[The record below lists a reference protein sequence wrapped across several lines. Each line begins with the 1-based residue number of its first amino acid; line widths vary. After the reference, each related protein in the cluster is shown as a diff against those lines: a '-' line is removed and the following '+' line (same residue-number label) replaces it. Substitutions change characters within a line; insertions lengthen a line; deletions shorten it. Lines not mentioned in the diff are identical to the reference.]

1 MISNYNSEYS
11 LESLYSI
18 ILPICIIY
26 SFTFPLE
33 DAILYKFTLHFL
45 FVENNHTAS
54 SIFWIPSVNCYL
66 NIGVAKCA
74 WLWAKSWS
82 IIYSLVK
89 RHIKIFVFILYLHV
103 RWWIGFSLENNALN
117 LIYEFWK
124 IMNIYSILIWIEII
138 EILDLIYQEKS
149 N

>member
-33 DAILYKFTLHFL
+33 DTILYKFTLHFL

-74 WLWAKSWS
+74 WLWAKSRS
-82 IIYSLVK
+82 IIYSLLQRCIEVV
-89 RHIKIFVFILYLHV
+89 VFILYLHMLRAKLASYWKTILWFLYMNSNKFYISV
-103 RWWIGFSLENNALN
+103 VFW
-117 LIYEFWK
+117 YE
-124 IMNIYSILIWIEII
+124 
-138 EILDLIYQEKS
+138 
-149 N
+149 

>member
-33 DAILYKFTLHFL
+33 DTILYKFTLHFL

-82 IIYSLVK
+82 IIYSLVQ
-89 RHIKIFVFILYLHV
+89 RHIKIVVFILYLHMLSDELA
-103 RWWIGFSLENNALN
+103 F
-117 LIYEFWK
+117 YWK
-124 IMNIYSILIWIEII
+124 ILLWFLYMNCDKFWISIVFWYE
-138 EILDLIYQEKS
+138 
-149 N
+149 

>member
-33 DAILYKFTLHFL
+33 DTILYKFTLHFL

-82 IIYSLVK
+82 IIYSLVQ
-89 RHIKIFVFILYLHV
+89 RHIKIAVCISYLHML
-103 RWWIGFSLENNALN
+103 GHELASH
-117 LIYEFWK
+117 WK
-124 IMNIYSILIWIEII
+124 IILWSFIWILINSEY
-138 EILDLIYQEKS
+138 L
-149 N
+149 